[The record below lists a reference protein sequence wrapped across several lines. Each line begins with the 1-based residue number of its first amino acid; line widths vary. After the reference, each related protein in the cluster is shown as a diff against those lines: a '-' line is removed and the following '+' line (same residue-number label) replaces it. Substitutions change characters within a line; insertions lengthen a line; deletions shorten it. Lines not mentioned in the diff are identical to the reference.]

1 MRLIDKEKAVHLF
14 LCLALA
20 VTILTGMSYQP
31 VYVITVDGQEVI
43 AFETEQEA
51 KTVLENILNS
61 YDTGEVNYTSNTF
74 SEDVDVILAY
84 SEAELTDNLE
94 YAEKL
99 LKNAYVTVKT
109 VGYITE
115 TESIDFGIEYEKT
128 TALNAGEEK
137 VKTEGTPGE
146 KAIVYQVEMQNGIE
160 IASAQASEAVIAEPE
175 DQIVLVGTRDIPSL
189 ESLFLQNPTRG
200 TLTSRFGERW
210 NRQHCGID
218 IGAPAGT
225 PITAAEGGTVIYS
238 QYNTGGYGN
247 LVKLSHGNGVETW
260 YAHCSLLLVSEG
272 DVVEQG
278 EEIGLVGT
286 TGNSTGN
293 HLHFEVRVNGEPVDP
308 LYYVSY

>member
-14 LCLALA
+14 LCLAL
-20 VTILTGMSYQP
+20 VVMILTGMSFQP

-43 AFETEQEA
+43 AFETEAEA
-51 KTVLENILNS
+51 NTALENVLNS
-61 YDTGEVNYTSNTF
+61 YDTGEVDYASNTF
-74 SEDVDVILAY
+74 REDVDVILAY

-99 LKNAYVTVKT
+99 LKNAYLTVKT
-109 VGYITE
+109 VGYVTE
-115 TESIDFGIEYEKT
+115 TKSIDFGIEYEET

-137 VKTEGTPGE
+137 VKTEGIPGE
-146 KAIVYQVEMQNGIE
+146 KAIVYQVELQNGVE

-175 DQIVLVGTRDIPSL
+175 DQVVLVGTRDIPSL

-225 PITAAEGGTVIYS
+225 LITAAEGGTIIYA

-247 LVKLSHGNGVETW
+247 LVKISHGNGIETW
-260 YAHCSLLLVSEG
+260 YAHCSQLLVSEG
-272 DVVEQG
+272 DVVEKG

-293 HLHFEVRVNGEPVDP
+293 HLHFEVRIDGEAVDP
-308 LYYVSY
+308 LFYVSY

>member
-20 VTILTGMSYQP
+20 VMILTGMSFQP

-43 AFETEQEA
+43 AFETEAEA
-51 KTVLENILNS
+51 NTVLENVLNS
-61 YDTGEVNYTSNTF
+61 YDTGKADYTSNTF
-74 SEDVDVILAY
+74 REDVDVILAY

-99 LKNAYVTVKT
+99 LKSAYLTVKT
-109 VGYITE
+109 VGYVTE
-115 TESIDFGIEYEKT
+115 TELIDFGIDYEET
-128 TALNAGEEK
+128 TALDAGQEK

-146 KAIVYQVEMQNGIE
+146 KAIVYQVEMQNGVE
-160 IASAQASEAVIAEPE
+160 VASAQASEAVIAEPK
-175 DQIVLVGTRDIPSL
+175 DQVVLVGTRNIPSL

-210 NRQHCGID
+210 NRQHRGID

-225 PITAAEGGTVIYS
+225 PITAAEGGTVIYA
-238 QYNTGGYGN
+238 QYNAGGYGN
-247 LVKLSHGNGVETW
+247 LVKVSHGSGIETW
-260 YAHCSLLLVSEG
+260 YAHCSQLLVSEG
-272 DVVEQG
+272 DVVEKG
-278 EEIGLVGT
+278 EEIGLVGS

-293 HLHFEVRVNGEPVDP
+293 HLHFEVRIDGEAIDP
-308 LYYVSY
+308 LFYVSY